1 MTTEVDLYTA
11 PVDVN
16 VKLMPGKVFKEPA
29 APSKHYRDRDCA
41 INKDVFVE
49 DGKRW
54 VPRDG
59 GHPSPNRKTSAEKR
73 AADAAA
79 EALRKA
85 EEEAQRKG
93 HKVSVVDIEDSSLFE
108 VELNLK
114 ESREEFPGPYDPE
127 RARMLYVAAC
137 DMFGI
142 VASSRFLRGVRSGRV
157 VAGHQGFGPV
167 DARAVAISLVTGLTV
182 TELHIPGNMLGAQGM
197 NCMAKLIHGNEIIK
211 VLDISD
217 NNLGREGAKV
227 LATAIKDNDSLQEIR
242 AAGNKFDDKTGEYF
256 AEAIKG
262 DISDNNLGREGAKV
276 LATAIKDNDSLQEIR
291 AAGNKFDD
299 KTGEYFAEAIK
310 VNTQIKQLDLSRN
323 MLSIDGAIA
332 IGKAMEDNETIIQF
346 DLSYNHLRGK
356 GIKGLAKMLA
366 KNIGLL
372 NLDISWNGVGT
383 EGAKLLGEGLGHNE
397 NLAVLAVNG
406 CRLNLESLIALLSKM
421 KENRCLKS
429 LQIVDNPI
437 TNADLCLFVKA
448 IGSVPD
454 CCLDFIDASSV
465 MVSQECLDLVK
476 QVGVM
481 RPGFLVTYRG
491 LLSIRDQSKNMLD
504 SLDLTGG
511 DPLEALIKYS
521 KSKNLRLVDL
531 FSRFD
536 LDKSGTMTRQ
546 ELIRGVATAGIPLSI
561 KQMDKLVAKLDRDGD
576 GEIDFSELLDGY
588 KRYMRNLHRKG
599 ICARTRL
606 KIDNDAF
613 PGLTGEA
620 AEDPAHH
627 DGHVAE
633 TPPNVATLPGSRTS
647 CRSRSRQQS
656 QAYDDHLIDNPPAA
670 DDTAGETGDTGDT
683 PVTIV
688 DEVSDDADRGVAKDV
703 NEGGA
708 NDVKDGDPSEGD
720 ASDVRESDPN

>member
-1 MTTEVDLYTA
+1 MTTEMDMYTA
-11 PVDVN
+11 PLDVN
-16 VKLMPGKVFKEPA
+16 VKLMPGKVFKERTD
-29 APSKHYRDRDCA
+29 PSKLSRDRDLA
-41 INKDVFVE
+41 KDVFVE
-49 DGKRW
+49 DGKRR

-59 GHPSPNRKTSAEKR
+59 GQPSTSRKMSAQKR

-79 EALRKA
+79 KALQKA
-85 EEEAQRKG
+85 EEEAHRKG
-93 HKVSVVDIEDSSLFE
+93 HRVSAVDIEDSSLFE
-108 VELNLK
+108 EDLDWTEPK
-114 ESREEFPGPYDPE
+114 EEFPGPYDPN
-127 RARMLYVAAC
+127 RVRQLYIAAC
-137 DMFGI
+137 DRLDI
-142 VASSRFLRGVRSGRV
+142 VPSNRFLRCLQSGRV

-167 DARAVAISLVTGLTV
+167 GGRAVAISL
-182 TELHIPGNMLGAQGM
+182 
-197 NCMAKLIHGNEIIK
+197 
-211 VLDISD
+211 LDISD

-227 LATAIKDNDSLQEIR
+227 LAKAIE
-242 AAGNKFDDKTGEYF
+242 
-256 AEAIKG
+256 
-262 DISDNNLGREGAKV
+262 
-276 LATAIKDNDSLQEIR
+276 DNDSLQEIR

-323 MLSIDGAIA
+323 MLSMDGAIA

-346 DLSYNHLRGK
+346 DLSYNHLRAK
-356 GIKGLAKMLA
+356 GINGLAKMLA

-383 EGAKLLGEGLGHNE
+383 DGAKLLGEGLGHNE

-429 LQIVDNPI
+429 LQIVDNPL

-448 IGSVPD
+448 IGSMPD

-491 LLSIRDQSKNMLD
+491 LLSIQDQSKNMLD

-627 DGHVAE
+627 DAHVAE
-633 TPPNVATLPGSRTS
+633 TPPNVATRGGGSAGSRTS
-647 CRSRSRQQS
+647 SLSPSRQQS
-656 QAYDDHLIDNPPAA
+656 QQHDDQLIYNPPAA
-670 DDTAGETGDTGDT
+670 DVSAGQTGDTGDT
-683 PVTIV
+683 PVITEGV
-688 DEVSDDADRGVAKDV
+688 ASDDADRGVAKDV

-708 NDVKDGDPSEGD
+708 NDVKDGDPIEGD
-720 ASDVRESDPN
+720 ASDVKEDDPN

>member
-211 VLDISD
+211 VL
-217 NNLGREGAKV
+217 
-227 LATAIKDNDSLQEIR
+227 
-242 AAGNKFDDKTGEYF
+242 
-256 AEAIKG
+256 